1 MVILTLGSVLGSGVV
16 VVTGLGG
23 PAGPPVVP
31 GGLGIS
37 RVVDVAYGFILT
49 SGVVLGS
56 GVVVV
61 TGLGGPAGPPVV
73 PGGLGI
79 SRVVDT
85 VCT

>member
-37 RVVDVAYGFILT
+37 RVVD
-49 SGVVLGS
+49 
-56 GVVVV
+56 
-61 TGLGGPAGPPVV
+61 
-73 PGGLGI
+73 
-79 SRVVDT
+79 T